1 MWNAN
6 AAINF
11 DPLFGFTIVMEIL
24 EEKKN
29 KNKPY
34 KPILGGIP
42 DWPVYQLSKNRKE
55 FLEEVTRKSIDRI
68 LELRPSRKQLI
79 DELEATVYREQ
90 NRIKRNRWRVDP
102 KDDSRFWSDVKKDL
116 IESSAKTTEESD
128 KTHEEI
134 LKRIVMRY
142 ANEIAGNF
150 KPNSYRV
157 TRELIK
163 FWFSRLLNGAR
174 VKKFGA
180 FFRNQYTLR
189 DKIQIVGKVK
199 LLRKLAK
206 KGTVV
211 MVPTHFSNL
220 DSILIGWVIHSL
232 GLPAFIYGA
241 GLNLFNIKIFAYF
254 MNSLGAYKVDRRK
267 KNLPYLETLKMYSN
281 VAIQKGAHSLFFP
294 GGTRSRSGLL
304 EKQLKLGLLST
315 AIEAQRNLY
324 MENPDAVEVRKIFV
338 VPVTL
343 NYNFVLEAPDLID
356 DYLHVKGQDKYFPE
370 QDKHGSV
377 QLLKF
382 LFKFFTKGSNISVS
396 IGPALDV
403 LGNYVDEEGH
413 SIDNQGRLIHTK
425 DYFISSGQISIDMQR
440 EDEYT
445 RMLSQKIVSEYH
457 KINRVFASH
466 LAAFVAFEM
475 WQRKF
480 PKLDLFGLLRLPEE
494 DLELDYAE
502 FRETFKRVR
511 KRIYELRD
519 QEKVYFATHLKGKV
533 ENVLKLGIE
542 NVGIFHLKRP
552 LLLNKKG
559 NIITKDLTVL
569 YYYHNRLVGYDLEQF
584 I

>member
-1 MWNAN
+1 
-6 AAINF
+6 
-11 DPLFGFTIVMEIL
+11 MELL

-29 KNKPY
+29 KNRKY
-34 KPILGGIP
+34 EPILHGIP

-55 FLEEVTRKSIDRI
+55 FVELVTRNAIERI
-68 LELRPSRKQLI
+68 KMLRPTRKQLI
-79 DELEATVYREQ
+79 DELEATAYREQ

-102 KDDSRFWSDVKKDL
+102 KDDSRFWSNIKNELVGL
-116 IESSAKTTEESD
+116 SAKDPETTSAVEDALLE
-128 KTHEEI
+128 K
-134 LKRIVMRY
+134 IVSRY

-150 KPNSYRV
+150 KPNSYRF
-157 TRELIK
+157 TREVVK
-163 FWFSRLLNGAR
+163 FWFQRLLNGAR

-189 DKIQIVGKVK
+189 DKIHVVGKVK
-199 LLRKLAK
+199 MLRALAK

-220 DSILIGWVIHSL
+220 DSILIGWVIHSV

-281 VAIQKGAHSLFFP
+281 QAIQKGAHSLFFP
-294 GGTRSRSGLL
+294 GGTRSRSGLI

-324 MENPDAVEVRKIFV
+324 QQTTEGEVRKIFV

-343 NYNFVLEAPDLID
+343 NYNFVLEAPDLIE
-356 DYLHVKGQDKYFPE
+356 DYLQVKGKDRYLPEEDKY
-370 QDKHGSV
+370 GSME
-377 QLLKF
+377 LIRF
-382 LFKFFTKGSNISVS
+382 MFKFFTKGSNISVS
-396 IGPALDV
+396 IGPGLDV
-403 LGNYVDEEGH
+403 MGNYVDDEGN
-413 SIDNQGRLIHTK
+413 SLDPQGRVIDTRG
-425 DYFISSGQISIDMQR
+425 YFISNGSITDDKQR

-445 RMLSQKIVSEYH
+445 RMLSQRIVSEYH
-457 KINRVFASH
+457 RINRVFASH

-475 WQRKF
+475 WQKKH
-480 PKLDLFGLLRLPEE
+480 PKLDLFSLLRLPEE
-494 DLELDYAE
+494 ELELDYTE
-502 FRETFKRVR
+502 YRDTFKRVR
-511 KRIYELRD
+511 KKLYELKD
-519 QEKVYFATHLKGKV
+519 AGKVNHATHLKGKV
-533 ENVLKLGIE
+533 DQVIKLGIE

-552 LLLNKKG
+552 LLKNKKG

-569 YYYHNRLVGYDLEQF
+569 YYYHNRLVGYELEQY

>member
-1 MWNAN
+1 
-6 AAINF
+6 
-11 DPLFGFTIVMEIL
+11 MEIL

-34 KPILGGIP
+34 KPILEGIP

-55 FLEEVTRKSIDRI
+55 FLEEVSRKSIERI
-68 LELRPSRKQLI
+68 LQLRPTRKQLI
-79 DELEATVYREQ
+79 DDLEATVYREQ

-102 KDDSRFWSDVKKDL
+102 KDDSQFWAQVKKDL
-116 IESSAKTTEESD
+116 IVVSAKINDESD
-128 KTHEEI
+128 KSHEEI
-134 LKRIVMRY
+134 LKRIIVRY
-142 ANEIAGNF
+142 ADEIAGTF

-163 FWFSRLLNGAR
+163 FWFSRLLNGSR

-281 VAIQKGAHSLFFP
+281 LAIQKGAHSLFFP
-294 GGTRSRSGLL
+294 GGTRSRSGLI

-315 AIEAQRNLY
+315 SIEAQRNLY
-324 MENPDAVEVRKIFV
+324 LENPNATEVRKIFI

-370 QDKHGSV
+370 QDKYGSV
-377 QLLKF
+377 QLLRF

-413 SIDNQGRLIHTK
+413 SIDHQGRLIHTK
-425 DYFISSGQISIDMQR
+425 DYFISNGQISVDKQR

-457 KINRVFASH
+457 RINRIFASH
-466 LAAFVAFEM
+466 VAAFVAFEM

-511 KRIYELRD
+511 KQIYKLHDE
-519 QEKVYFATHLKGKV
+519 EKVYFATHLKGKV
-533 ENVLKLGIE
+533 DSVLKTGIE

-552 LLLNKKG
+552 LLFNKKG

>member
-1 MWNAN
+1 
-6 AAINF
+6 
-11 DPLFGFTIVMEIL
+11 MEIL

-29 KNKPY
+29 KNRRY
-34 KPILGGIP
+34 KPILDGIP

-55 FLEEVTRKSIDRI
+55 FIEEVTAKSVERI
-68 LELRPSRKQLI
+68 KELRPNTKQLI
-79 DELEATVYREQ
+79 TDLEATAYREQ

-102 KDDSRFWSDVKKDL
+102 KDDQKFWAKVKNELVDL
-116 IESSAKTTEESD
+116 SAKNTEEAGIIAN
-128 KTHEEI
+128 EI
-134 LKRIVMRY
+134 LQRIVQRY

-163 FWFSRLLNGAR
+163 FWFQRLLNGAR

-199 LLRKLAK
+199 MLRTLAK
-206 KGTVV
+206 QGTVV

-220 DSILIGWVIHSL
+220 DSILIGWVIHSC

-281 VAIQKGAHSLFFP
+281 LAIQKGAHSLFFP
-294 GGTRSRSGLL
+294 GGTRSRSGLI

-324 MENPDAVEVRKIFV
+324 LETPEGPVRKIFI

-343 NYNFVLEAPDLID
+343 NYNFVLEAPDLIE

-370 QDKHGSV
+370 QDKYGSV
-377 QLLKF
+377 QLLRF

-396 IGPALDV
+396 IGTGLDV
-403 LGNYVDEEGH
+403 LGNYVDDAGN
-413 SIDNQGRLIHTK
+413 SLDNQGRIIETR
-425 DYFISSGQISIDMQR
+425 DYFVSNSHITDDKQR

-445 RMLSQKIVSEYH
+445 RMLSNRIVTEYH
-457 KINRVFASH
+457 RINRVFASH
-466 LAAFVAFEM
+466 VAAFVAFEM
-475 WQRKF
+475 WQKKF
-480 PKLDLFGLLRLPEE
+480 PMLDLFSLLRLPEE
-494 DLELDYAE
+494 DLEIDYVE
-502 FRETFKRVR
+502 FHDTFKRVR
-511 KRIYELRD
+511 KRIYELKDEGR
-519 QEKVYFATHLKGKV
+519 VRHATHLKGNADAV
-533 ENVLKLGIE
+533 IKLGIE

-552 LLLNKKG
+552 LLINKKG
-559 NIITKDLTVL
+559 NIITRDLTVL
-569 YYYHNRLVGYDLEQF
+569 YYYHNRLVGYDLEHC

>member
-1 MWNAN
+1 
-6 AAINF
+6 
-11 DPLFGFTIVMEIL
+11 MEIL

-29 KNKPY
+29 KNRPY
-34 KPILGGIP
+34 EPILEGIP

-55 FLEEVTRKSIDRI
+55 FVELVTQKSIERI
-68 LELRPSRKQLI
+68 KLLRPSRKQLI

-102 KDDSRFWSDVKKDL
+102 PDDSRFWSQIKNQLVEL
-116 IESSAKTTEESD
+116 SSKNPD
-128 KTHEEI
+128 EI
-134 LKRIVMRY
+134 GPVEDALLEKIVHRY

-150 KPNSYRV
+150 KPTSYRF
-157 TRELIK
+157 TREVVK
-163 FWFSRLLNGAR
+163 FWFQRLLNGAR

-199 LLRKLAK
+199 MLRSLAL

-281 VAIQKGAHSLFFP
+281 LAIQKGAHSLFFP
-294 GGTRSRSGLL
+294 GGTRSRSGLI

-324 MENPDAVEVRKIFV
+324 LDNPGGEEIRKIFV

-343 NYNFVLEAPDLID
+343 NYNFVLEAPDLIE
-356 DYLHVKGQDKYFPE
+356 DYLQVKGQDKYFPE
-370 QDKHGSV
+370 QDKYGSV
-377 QLLKF
+377 QLLRF
-382 LFKFFTKGSNISVS
+382 MFKFFTKGSNISVS
-396 IGPALDV
+396 IGPGLDV
-403 LGNYVDEEGH
+403 LGNYVDQEGN
-413 SIDNQGRLIHTK
+413 SLDAQGRIIDTR
-425 DYFISSGQISIDMQR
+425 DYFVSNGSITEDKQR

-445 RMLSQKIVSEYH
+445 RMLSQRIVSEYH
-457 KINRVFASH
+457 RINRVFASH

-475 WQRKF
+475 WQKKF
-480 PKLDLFGLLRLPEE
+480 PKLDLFSLLRLPEE
-494 DLELDYAE
+494 ELELEYAE
-502 FRETFKRVR
+502 FRKTFKRVR
-511 KRIYELRD
+511 KKLYELKD
-519 QEKVYFATHLKGKV
+519 AGKVHHATHLKGKV
-533 ENVLKLGIE
+533 DHVIKLGIE

-552 LLLNKKG
+552 LLTNKKG
-559 NIITKDLTVL
+559 NIITRDLTVL
-569 YYYHNRLVGYDLEQF
+569 YYYHNRLVGYDLEQYV
-584 I
+584 